1 MQVYVRAELCTPL
14 GGTIFLLVFLFCF
27 QLFNWAALSI
37 WYKLS
42 LFLSLP
48 AKDSDRV
55 LLFIY

>member
-1 MQVYVRAELCTPL
+1 MYSSWRDNISS
-14 GGTIFLLVFLFCF
+14 GIFVLFCF